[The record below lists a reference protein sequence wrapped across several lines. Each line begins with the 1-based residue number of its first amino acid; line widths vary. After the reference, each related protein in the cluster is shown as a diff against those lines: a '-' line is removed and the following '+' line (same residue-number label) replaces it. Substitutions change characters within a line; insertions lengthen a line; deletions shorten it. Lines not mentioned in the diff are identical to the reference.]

1 MANANMYGNSIFSGL
16 PLWCNSHGYNQHKAN
31 RAYNGVEDLSS
42 ALGGMQMYG
51 NNGQSFGRLHAGLPP
66 GLHSGVIP
74 APFTGS
80 NVWTNGSRLFMPNG
94 NPGMVTQGSHF
105 QSIPNNGLGM
115 PGTLANGNLQPGEI
129 PDLARR
135 NSLSSNEEY
144 GPRTPF
150 FAAQSLGP
158 GGKMIVPDNS
168 PQTWTSV
175 SPPQLGQAI
184 QASPQQLWREA
195 NGYVVIDLD
204 ALCMK
209 APAIP
214 KPIPAIFS
222 GDKSRGTL
230 ETSLENKTHTTNVY
244 IRGLHPDT
252 TDEMLNAYGSRFGVI
267 ESAKSMIDQHTSLC
281 KGFGFIKYQS
291 YKDGENCIRG
301 FYHRGYESKWA
312 RDSHNDKLKKL
323 GDEGNTNLYIS
334 NIPIDLDFN
343 EHALSHVFEGFD
355 CLSAKILR
363 DPNGLS
369 RGVGFARFASPEEC
383 RMIIQK
389 FNGMLV
395 GRDSQPISIRFAD
408 TPDQKRLKLV
418 TQERRQYK
426 THEYNVAAFGP
437 DSPYR
442 HYGPLVAAHSPIPL
456 NRPILATQP
465 WINPSTPAGLGF
477 GMGSFSSIPIS
488 TTATAASAKAMDG
501 SPLAGRNEN
510 DYPPYPFPLA
520 VKTEDTPEDDIEA
533 TNKTGMEAVALAKR
547 NANIPAKTKTDTSV
561 KLGQSENASI
571 RGSTLSSP
579 VKATPVKSTK
589 PGILAKVAGTN

>member
-1 MANANMYGNSIFSGL
+1 MANSNMYGNSIFNGL
-16 PLWCNSHGYNQHKAN
+16 PLWYNSHGYNQHKTH
-31 RAYNGVEDLSS
+31 RGYNGVDDLSS
-42 ALGGMQMYG
+42 ALGGMQIYG
-51 NNGQSFGRLHAGLPP
+51 NNGQSFGRMNTAIPP
-66 GLHSGVIP
+66 GLHSGVLP

-80 NVWTNGSRLFMPNG
+80 NVWAGGNRLFMPNG

-105 QSIPNNGLGM
+105 PPIPNHGLGI
-115 PGTLANGNLQPGEI
+115 PGALANGNLQPGEI

-150 FAAQSLGP
+150 YAAQSLGP

-168 PQTWTSV
+168 PQTWTSL
-175 SPPQLGQAI
+175 SPLLGQAV

-244 IRGLHPDT
+244 IRGLHPNT
-252 TDEMLNAYGSRFGVI
+252 TDEMLNAYGSRFGII

-301 FYHRGYESKWA
+301 FYHWGYESKWA

-334 NIPIDLDFN
+334 NIPVDLDFN
-343 EHALSHVFEGFD
+343 EHALSHIFDGFD

-395 GRDSQPISIRFAD
+395 GRDAQPISIRFAD
-408 TPDQKRLKLV
+408 TPDQKRLKMV

-437 DSPYR
+437 DSPY
-442 HYGPLVAAHSPIPL
+442 HQLCPLVAAHSPIPL
-456 NRPILATQP
+456 NRPVLATQS
-465 WINPSTPAGLGF
+465 WMNPSTSANLGF
-477 GMGSFSSIPIS
+477 GVGPFSSIPIS
-488 TTATAASAKAMDG
+488 TTATAVSVKPMDG
-501 SPLAGRNEN
+501 SPLAGRTENEFV
-510 DYPPYPFPLA
+510 PYPFDDLD
-520 VKTEDTPEDDIEA
+520 DTPEDDHKA
-533 TNKTGMEAVALAKR
+533 TDMNGMEAVALAKR
-547 NANIPAKTKTDTSV
+547 NANIPAKTKADTTV
-561 KLGQSENASI
+561 KLGQGENTYI
-571 RGSTLSSP
+571 HGSALSSP
-579 VKATPVKSTK
+579 VKATPIKSSK
-589 PGILAKVAGTN
+589 AGILAKVAGTN